1 MSDDVIDGNVGTEYD
16 EIDESTIY
24 FDGVPP
30 KWTYEKLKELYDK
43 GEREGNIDV
52 SSRGEILNKLET
64 YDSGEEVAFVRS
76 IPIVDEIAYR
86 IIKSYWKSG
95 TVFERRHIVGDFKNH
110 KGHFFV
116 PFEKSYDEAKELV
129 QKLLDSDFYKALE
142 GEEDDA

>member
-16 EIDESTIY
+16 EIDQSTMY

-52 SSRGEILNKLET
+52 SSRGEVLNHLET
-64 YDSGEEVAFVRS
+64 YDPEKQIDFVRE
-76 IPIVDEIAYR
+76 IPIINKIVYKIT
-86 IIKSYWKSG
+86 KSYWYSG
-95 TVFERRHIVGDFKNH
+95 TVMEFRHIVGDFNNY

-116 PFEKSYDEAKELV
+116 PFDKGLDKAKELV
-129 QKLLDSDFYKALE
+129 NKLLNSDFYKALE
-142 GEEDDA
+142 GEEDD